1 MESVGVSDLGCKG
14 KEEGRMNKWRRW
26 RAPLTALNALLDEML
41 QFAVLA
47 QQAVP
52 WLHSGLSG

>member
-1 MESVGVSDLGCKG
+1 MNDWRFFKG
-14 KEEGRMNKWRRW
+14 PR
-26 RAPLTALNALLDEML
+26 TVLNAVMDEIL

-52 WLHSGLSG
+52 WLL

>member
-1 MESVGVSDLGCKG
+1 
-14 KEEGRMNKWRRW
+14 MNKWRRW

-52 WLHSGLSG
+52 WLHSHLSS